1 MYRVLESRVPV
12 MVRKFDARQPDFET
26 GFAAFLAEDRG
37 TGHDVASIVRKILD
51 DVEASGGQAVADYT
65 AKFDELQVNPTTLQS
80 DNVDLH
86 ALAADCP
93 ADLREAI
100 DFAHDRIAAYH
111 TAQRPADHRFTDT
124 AGVELGWRWTALA
137 SVGVYVPGGRASY
150 PSSVLMNT
158 VPAKIAGVS
167 RIVMVAPAPGGEL
180 APAVAYAALKAG
192 VDEFYPIGG
201 AQAVAALAF
210 GAGRLKPVDKIVG
223 PGNAFVAEAKRQVF
237 GRVGIDT
244 IAGPSEILVIAD
256 HTANPDWVA
265 ADLLSQAEHDPS
277 SQSILIAVDK
287 AVGKAVEISVENQLK
302 ELATGERAR
311 LSWEAHGAIIDAPD
325 LETAAAIANQIAP
338 EHLELAIADPDALL
352 PLIQHAGAV
361 FLGHLTP
368 EALGDYV
375 TGSNHVLPTSRAAR
389 FGSGLGLYD
398 FLKRM
403 SIQRVSP
410 EGFAALAPAALRLAE
425 AERLPAHAR
434 SVSIRTNRSGADG

>member
-1 MYRVLESRVPV
+1 VLRRFNS
-12 MVRKFDARQPDFET
+12 ET
-26 GFAAFLAEDRG
+26 PSFKGEFAAFLAEDRG
-37 TGHDVASIVRKILD
+37 TGHDVASIVSKILE
-51 DVEASGGQAVADYT
+51 DVEVHGGKAVADYT
-65 AKFDELQVNPTTLQS
+65 AKYDELQLDPTTLES
-80 DNVDLH
+80 DNVNLH

-93 ADLREAI
+93 KDLREAI

-111 TAQRPADHRFTDT
+111 TAQRPADHAFTDN
-124 AGVELGWRWTALA
+124 AGVELGWRWTALE

-158 VPAKIAGVS
+158 VPAKIAGVE

-180 APAVAYAALKAG
+180 APAVAYAALRAG
-192 VDEFYPIGG
+192 VHEYYPIGG
-201 AQAVAALAF
+201 AQAVGALAF

-244 IAGPSEILVIAD
+244 IAGPSEILIIAD

-277 SQSILIAVDK
+277 SQSILITVDD
-287 AVGKAVEISVENQLK
+287 AVGKAVEFSVENQLR

-311 LSWEAHGAIIDAPD
+311 VSWERHGAIITVPD
-325 LETAAAIANQIAP
+325 LETAAAIANRIAP
-338 EHLELAIADPDALL
+338 EHLELAIADPD
-352 PLIQHAGAV
+352 AV

-403 SIQRVSP
+403 SVQRVSA
-410 EGFAALAPAALRLAE
+410 EGFAALAPAAMRLAE
-425 AERLPAHAR
+425 AEGLPAHAR
-434 SVSIRTNRSGADG
+434 SISIRTNRSGGDG

>member
-1 MYRVLESRVPV
+1 MART
-12 MVRKFDARQPDFET
+12 FDTSAPDFESR
-26 GFAAFLAEDRG
+26 FSRFLKEARAD
-37 TGHDVASIVRKILD
+37 GHDVAGIVAKILD
-51 DVEASGGQAVADYT
+51 DVEMRGGAAVADCT
-65 AKFDELQVNPTTLQS
+65 SRFDELQIDPATLQS
-80 DNVDLH
+80 DNVDLA
-86 ALAADCP
+86 ALAAECP
-93 ADLREAI
+93 DDLKAAI

-111 TAQRPADHRFTDT
+111 GAQRPADHSFTDE
-124 AGVELGWRWTALA
+124 AGVELGWRWTALE

-158 VPAKIAGVS
+158 VPAKIAGVD
-167 RIVMVAPAPGGEL
+167 RIVMVAPAPKGVL
-180 APAVAYAALKAG
+180 APAVAYAALRAG

-210 GAGRLKPVDKIVG
+210 GAGRLAPVDKIVG

-256 HTANPDWVA
+256 HTANPDWIA

-277 SQSILIAVDK
+277 SQSILITVDE
-287 AVGKAVEISVENQLK
+287 AVGKAVDRSVDSQLK
-302 ELATGERAR
+302 ALATGERAAR
-311 LSWEAHGAIIDAPD
+311 SWSSHGAIIFARD
-325 LETAAAIANQIAP
+325 LDEAAMLANRIAA
-338 EHLELAIADPDALL
+338 EHVELAIADPDAML
-352 PLIQHAGAV
+352 PKIRHAGAV

-389 FGSGLGLYD
+389 FSSGLGLYD

-403 SIQRVSP
+403 SVQRASP
-410 EGFAALAPAALRLAE
+410 AGFAALAPAALRLAE

-434 SVSIRTNRSGADG
+434 SISIRSNAAVEDAETGDVG

>member
-1 MYRVLESRVPV
+1 MARR
-12 MVRKFDARQPDFET
+12 FDSNAP
-26 GFAAFLAEDRG
+26 GFRDAFTDFLAEDRG
-37 TGHDVASIVRKILD
+37 TGHDVASIVARILN
-51 DVEASGGQAVADYT
+51 DVEGHGGKAVADYT
-65 AKFDELQVNPTTLQS
+65 AKYDELQIDPTTLES
-80 DNVDLH
+80 DNVNLH

-111 TAQRPADHRFTDT
+111 AAQRPADHSFTDS
-124 AGVELGWRWTALA
+124 AGVELGWRWTALE

-158 VPAKIAGVS
+158 VPAKIAGVE

-201 AQAVAALAF
+201 AQAVGALAF

-244 IAGPSEILVIAD
+244 IAGPSEILIIAD
-256 HTANPDWVA
+256 HTANPDWIA

-277 SQSILIAVDK
+277 SQSILITVDE

-311 LSWEAHGAIIDAPD
+311 VSWERHGAIITVPD
-325 LETAAAIANQIAP
+325 LDIAAGIANQIAA
-338 EHLELAIADPDALL
+338 EHLELAISDPDALL
-352 PLIQHAGAV
+352 PHIRHAGAV

-403 SIQRVSP
+403 SVQRVSSR
-410 EGFAALAPAALRLAE
+410 GFAALAPAAIRLAE

-434 SVSIRTNRSGADG
+434 SVSIRTNRGEGDG

>member
-1 MYRVLESRVPV
+1 
-12 MVRKFDARQPDFET
+12 MVRRFQASSA
-26 GFAAFLAEDRG
+26 GFNGEFAQFLQQARG
-37 TGHDVASIVRKILD
+37 TGEDVANTVTGILK
-51 DVEASGGQAVADYT
+51 DVQARGGEAVAEYT
-65 AKFDELQVNPTTLQS
+65 AKFDGLQIDPSTLQS
-80 DNVDLH
+80 DNVNLH
-86 ALAADCP
+86 ALAAECP
-93 ADLREAI
+93 ADLRDAI

-111 TAQRPADHRFTDT
+111 AAQRPADHSFTDA
-124 AGVELGWRWTALA
+124 AGIELGWRWTALD

-158 VPAKIAGVS
+158 VPAKIAGVE
-167 RIVMVAPAPGGEL
+167 RIVMVAPAPKGEL
-180 APAVAYAALKAG
+180 SSAVAYAALKAG

-201 AQAVAALAF
+201 AQAVGALAY
-210 GAGRLKPVDKIVG
+210 GTSSLAPVDKIVG

-277 SQSILIAVDK
+277 SQSILIVVDQ
-287 AVGKAVEISVENQLK
+287 AVGDSVENAVENQLNS
-302 ELATGERAR
+302 LPTGERAR
-311 LSWEAHGAIIDAPD
+311 ESWVNHGAIVTAPD
-325 LETAAAIANQIAP
+325 LQAAASIANRIAA
-338 EHLELAIADPDALL
+338 EHLELCVEDPDALL
-352 PLIQHAGAV
+352 PLVRHAGAV
-361 FLGHLTP
+361 FLGHYTP

-389 FGSGLGLYD
+389 FSSGLGLYD

-403 SIQRVSP
+403 SIQRVGAQ
-410 EGFAALAPAALRLAE
+410 GFAAIAPAALRLAE

-434 SVSIRTNRSGADG
+434 SISIRTNRDTEG